1 MAVKWRI
8 KRESSARERFGAQL
22 LKITPEMARNL
33 GYVNENGAERLAAMM
48 VRFARGSKDSGDLIA
63 SIKYYSV
70 NKGPGGGFAWRVS
83 AGDEDA
89 YYARMVEFGTM
100 GSKKG
105 QEVTNASGR
114 VRTSARTHGGTDA
127 QPFFYPALRV
137 LRRTIRRQQ
146 RAAITKAVKSA
157 TS

>member
-33 GYVNENGAERLAAMM
+33 GQVNENSAERLAAMM
-48 VRFARGSKDSGDLIA
+48 VRFAPKDSGDLIA
-63 SIKYYSV
+63 SIKYYRV
-70 NKGPGGGFAWRVS
+70 DKGPGGGFAWRVA
-83 AGDEDA
+83 AGDQDA
-89 YYARMVEFGTM
+89 YYARMVEFGTV
-100 GSKKG
+100 GAKKG

-114 VRTSARTHGGTDA
+114 VRRSGRTHSGTDA
-127 QPFFYPALRV
+127 HPFFYPALRV

>member
-8 KRESSARERFGAQL
+8 KRESSSRQRFGAQL

-33 GYVNENGAERLAAMM
+33 GKVNEDGAERLAAMM
-48 VRFARGSKDSGDLIA
+48 VRFAPKDSGDLIR
-63 SIKYYSV
+63 SIQYYQV
-70 NKGPGGGFAWRVS
+70 QGGARGGVAWRVA
-83 AGDEDA
+83 AGDEVA
-89 YYARMVEFGTM
+89 FYARMVEFGTV
-100 GSKKG
+100 GASKG

-114 VRTSARTHGGTDA
+114 VRKSGRTHSGTDA
-127 QPFFYPALRV
+127 HPFFYPALRV

-157 TS
+157 TA

>member
-22 LKITPEMARNL
+22 LKITPEMAKNL
-33 GYVNENGAERLAAMM
+33 GRVNENGAERLAAMM
-48 VRFARGSKDSGDLIA
+48 VRFAPKDTGELIA

-70 NKGPGGGFAWRVS
+70 NLGPGSGFAWRVS
-83 AGDEDA
+83 AGDQDA
-89 YYARMVEFGTM
+89 YYARMVEFGTQ
-100 GSKKG
+100 GATKG

-114 VRTSARTHGGTDA
+114 KRKSARTHGGTTA
-127 QPFFYPALRV
+127 RPFFYPALRV

-146 RAAITKAVKSA
+146 RSAITKAVKAA
-157 TS
+157 TT